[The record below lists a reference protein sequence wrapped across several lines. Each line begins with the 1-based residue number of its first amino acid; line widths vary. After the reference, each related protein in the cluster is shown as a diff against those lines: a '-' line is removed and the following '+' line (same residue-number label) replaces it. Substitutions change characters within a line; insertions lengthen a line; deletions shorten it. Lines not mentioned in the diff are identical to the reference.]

1 MTREHSQD
9 SSTRLQTGDLR
20 ASFRLLHGHL
30 DGAFG
35 PATATAIR
43 ESQRSQGHGEVGS
56 ADAALDRA
64 GDHAKTAETAETAAR
79 PARTTASPLDVLHST
94 SASDSAY
101 QQAIAAWPEDQ
112 PIWPQL
118 LTLAA
123 REELVR
129 YIARHNDTRSRA
141 YLSSVN
147 RCTGSAV
154 QVYGRFS
161 TRAALDPAYRA
172 TLAAGAIDGVPA
184 AGKLRV
190 PAFVVVSGEFAFC
203 AFLIDETAPDEL
215 GSYRLFEPQTDGFIT
230 PRTSAWETHVE
241 RFGVV
246 LCDVV
251 GCDAQGRFDL
261 RPVRGFVAD
270 HQRQMTRVLGV
281 GIVRFLCD
289 LSVAE
294 SGASNYDLCVGKGGG
309 FVPFVRRQAREVW
322 RLGDAELIEAGRLV
336 IGRSLR
342 SHPARRFTVLTAD
355 DYVALIGRPDLRASL
370 PGAVVPVQPDQL
382 SRL

>member
-9 SSTRLQTGDLR
+9 STTRLQTGDLR
-20 ASFRLLHGHL
+20 ASLRLLHGL
-30 DGAFG
+30 D
-35 PATATAIR
+35 R
-43 ESQRSQGHGEVGS
+43 
-56 ADAALDRA
+56 ALMRA
-64 GDHAKTAETAETAAR
+64 GDHVEMAEMARVAQMAKMAEMAEMVEMVEAAETVG
-79 PARTTASPLDVLHST
+79 PVRTVASPLDVLHST

-112 PIWPQL
+112 PIWPRL

-129 YIARHNDTRSRA
+129 YITRHNDTRFRA
-141 YLSSVN
+141 YQGSVN
-147 RCTGSAV
+147 RCTGAAV

-172 TLAAGAIDGVPA
+172 KLAGGAIDGVPA
-184 AGKLRV
+184 AAKLRV
-190 PAFVVVSGEFAFC
+190 PAFVVVSGEHAFC

-230 PRTSAWETHVE
+230 PRTRSWETHVE

-246 LCDVV
+246 LFDVV
-251 GCDAQGRFDL
+251 GCDPQGRFDL
-261 RPVRGFVAD
+261 RPVRGFFAD
-270 HQRQMTRVLGV
+270 HQRQMTRVIGV
-281 GIVRFLCD
+281 GIVGFLRD

-294 SGASNYDLCVGKGGG
+294 SDASNYALCVGKAGG
-309 FVPFVRRQAREVW
+309 FIPFVRRQAREVW
-322 RLGDAELIEAGRLV
+322 RLSDTELIEAGRLA

-342 SHPARRFTVLTAD
+342 SHPARGLTVLTAD
-355 DYVALIGRPDLRASL
+355 HYVALIGRPDLRASL
-370 PGAVVPVQPDQL
+370 PGAASPVQPAL
-382 SRL
+382 LAKL